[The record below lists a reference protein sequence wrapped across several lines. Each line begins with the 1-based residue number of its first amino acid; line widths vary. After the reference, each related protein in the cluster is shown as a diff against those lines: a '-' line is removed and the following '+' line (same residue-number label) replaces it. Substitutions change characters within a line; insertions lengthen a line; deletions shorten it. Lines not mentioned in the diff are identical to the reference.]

1 MSFIYQSRETRA
13 SCYESDLVDPTKIV
27 FRFIGNQR
35 LISMKQPRLKLS
47 EKGRIKGIA
56 FSNFFIARRQ
66 W

>member
-1 MSFIYQSRETRA
+1 MSSIYQSRETKA
-13 SCYESDLVDPTKIV
+13 SCYENDLVNPMKIV

-47 EKGRIKGIA
+47 EKGRMKGIA
-56 FSNFFIARRQ
+56 FSNFFIARQQ